1 MLWYDSLGGN
11 TKTLMIACI
20 SPADTNYDET
30 ISTLR
35 YASRAKNISNKP
47 KINEDPKDAKLREYQ
62 QEIVQLKKMLE
73 ANNLNGNS
81 DNNTNQTLGDEKPP
95 KVSLAWLDD
104 ESQKLKNE
112 MQAEMERL
120 REEHIREKREK
131 DQRIQEMEQLK
142 QSYEEQLM
150 LLKPQSKE
158 LESRENNSTNQQLT
172 SGNKILQLEACK
184 RIEMI
189 KQALIGG
196 ERANDTQL
204 KERRQRKKLDA
215 QRRLSALAHVLSRVE
230 QSEDRDILQGHY
242 TSIQQELNA
251 KNEHL
256 KILRQKNRALEREVS
271 DLQVEFQLDR
281 ADYLETIR
289 RLEKNLKFYQQIMDK
304 ALPILRKD
312 GKYW

>member
-1 MLWYDSLGGN
+1 
-11 TKTLMIACI
+11 MIACI
-20 SPADTNYDET
+20 SPADSNYDET

-62 QEIVQLKKMLE
+62 EEILKLKKMLE
-73 ANNLNGNS
+73 ANNF
-81 DNNTNQTLGDEKPP
+81 DNNFNNINNQIETIEAEKPP
-95 KVSLAWLDD
+95 QSTMAWLD
-104 ESQKLKNE
+104 EETQKIKNE
-112 MQAEMERL
+112 MQKEMERL

-131 DQRIQEMEQLK
+131 EHRIQEMEELK
-142 QSYEEQLM
+142 QNYEEQLM
-150 LLKPQSKE
+150 QLKSQSKE
-158 LESRENNSTNQQLT
+158 LDTGRNKSSEQELVN
-172 SGNKILQLEACK
+172 GNKILQLEACK

-204 KERRQRKKLDA
+204 KEKRQKKKLDA

-312 GKYW
+312 GKYWYV

>member
-1 MLWYDSLGGN
+1 
-11 TKTLMIACI
+11 MIACI
-20 SPADTNYDET
+20 SPAESNYDET

-62 QEIVQLKKMLE
+62 EEIIKLKKLLEENNNSVINKTINSNEGATHVSQALDNEENQMLK
-73 ANNLNGNS
+73 
-81 DNNTNQTLGDEKPP
+81 T
-95 KVSLAWLDD
+95 
-104 ESQKLKNE
+104 E
-112 MQAEMERL
+112 MQAEMDRL
-120 REEHIREKREK
+120 RDEHVREKEK
-131 DQRIQEMEQLK
+131 RIQEIEKLK
-142 QSYEEQLM
+142 QNYEEQLM
-150 LLKPQSKE
+150 TLKPQNTENVLSKTTE
-158 LESRENNSTNQQLT
+158 EHQQQV
-172 SGNKILQLEACK
+172 SDNKILQMEACK

-204 KERRQRKKLDA
+204 KEKRQKKKIDA

-256 KILRQKNRALEREVS
+256 KTLRQKNRALDREVS

>member
-1 MLWYDSLGGN
+1 
-11 TKTLMIACI
+11 MIACI
-20 SPADTNYDET
+20 SPAESNYDET

-62 QEIVQLKKMLE
+62 EEIMKLKKLLE
-73 ANNLNGNS
+73 ANN
-81 DNNTNQTLGDEKPP
+81 NNIINDAIHSNEMPREKPHQ
-95 KVSLAWLDD
+95 VSLAWLDD
-104 ESQKLKNE
+104 ESQKLKTE

-120 REEHIREKREK
+120 RDEHVREKREK
-131 DQRIQEMEQLK
+131 EQRIQEMEELK
-142 QSYEEQLM
+142 QNYEEQLM
-150 LLKPQSKE
+150 MLRPKNNEGDSLKSITE
-158 LESRENNSTNQQLT
+158 QQLQV

-204 KERRQRKKLDA
+204 KEKRQKKKLDA

-230 QSEDRDILQGHY
+230 QSEDRVILQGHY

>member
-1 MLWYDSLGGN
+1 
-11 TKTLMIACI
+11 MIACI
-20 SPADTNYDET
+20 SPADSNYDET

-62 QEIVQLKKMLE
+62 EEILKLKKLLE
-73 ANNLNGNS
+73 ASTNG
-81 DNNTNQTLGDEKPP
+81 EKDSYNEGPQ
-95 KVSLAWLDD
+95 KLSLAWLDE
-104 ESQKLKNE
+104 ESQKLKAVME
-112 MQAEMERL
+112 AEMERL
-120 REEHIREKREK
+120 RLEHIREKREK
-131 DQRIQEMEQLK
+131 DQRLEEMEQLQK
-142 QSYEEQLM
+142 SYEDQLAH
-150 LLKPQSKE
+150 LKKQNNYSE
-158 LESRENNSTNQQLT
+158 AESQPSDQMMAA
-172 SGNKILQLEACK
+172 GNKILQLEARK
-184 RIEMI
+184 RIEVI
-189 KQALIGG
+189 KLALIGG

-204 KERRQRKKLDA
+204 KEKRQKKKLDA
-215 QRRLSALAHVLSRVE
+215 QRRLSALAHLLSRVE
-230 QSEDRDILQGHY
+230 QSEDRDLLQGHY

-256 KILRQKNRALEREVS
+256 KLLRLKNRALEREVS

-289 RLEKNLKFYQQIMDK
+289 RLEKNLKFYQQIVDK

>member
-1 MLWYDSLGGN
+1 
-11 TKTLMIACI
+11 MIACI

-62 QEIVQLKKMLE
+62 EEIIKLKKMLE
-73 ANNLNGNS
+73 ANNFDNS
-81 DNNTNQTLGDEKPP
+81 NNININNQIETEKPP
-95 KVSLAWLDD
+95 QSTVAWLDE
-104 ESQKLKNE
+104 ESSKIKNE
-112 MQAEMERL
+112 MQEEMERL
-120 REEHIREKREK
+120 REDHIREKRENEH
-131 DQRIQEMEQLK
+131 RIQEMEELK
-142 QSYEEQLM
+142 QNYEEQLM
-150 LLKPQSKE
+150 RLKSQSKE
-158 LESRENNSTNQQLT
+158 IETVRNKSSEQQLVN
-172 SGNKILQLEACK
+172 GNKILQLEACK

-204 KERRQRKKLDA
+204 KERRQKKKLDA

-256 KILRQKNRALEREVS
+256 KLLRQKNRALEREVS

-289 RLEKNLKFYQQIMDK
+289 RLEKNLKFYQQVMDK

>member
-1 MLWYDSLGGN
+1 
-11 TKTLMIACI
+11 MIACI

-62 QEIVQLKKMLE
+62 EEILKLKKMLE
-73 ANNLNGNS
+73 ANTGNRS
-81 DNNTNQTLGDEKPP
+81 PADGEQPQL
-95 KVSLAWLDD
+95 SLAWLDG
-104 ESQKLKNE
+104 EGSILKAE
-112 MQAEMERL
+112 MQTEMERL
-120 REEHIREKREK
+120 RDEHTREKREK
-131 DQRIQEMEQLK
+131 ELRIEEMEQLK
-142 QSYEEQLM
+142 QSYEQQLQ
-150 LLKPQSKE
+150 LLKTPPNKETEFQSVITSD
-158 LESRENNSTNQQLT
+158 LQQQ
-172 SGNKILQLEACK
+172 SGNTILQLEACK
-184 RIEMI
+184 RIEVI

-196 ERANDTQL
+196 ERANDIQL
-204 KERRQRKKLDA
+204 KERRQKKKLDA

-230 QSEDRDILQGHY
+230 QSEDRDLLQGHY
-242 TSIQQELNA
+242 SSIQQELNA

-256 KILRQKNRALEREVS
+256 KRLRQTNRALDREVS